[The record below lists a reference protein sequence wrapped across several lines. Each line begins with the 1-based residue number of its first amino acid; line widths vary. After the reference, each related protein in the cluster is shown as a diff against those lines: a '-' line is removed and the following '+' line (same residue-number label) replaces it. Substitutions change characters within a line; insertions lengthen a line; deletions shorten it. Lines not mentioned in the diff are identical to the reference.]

1 MQYASSRSLIGGE
14 PSSWTVIGGGEK
26 TDNLFAVHGVPTV
39 CTGLNGV
46 AGGWLLLGDSVLVWW
61 SARQSCGQ
69 LASPGQTQVQGCSNP
84 DLVLVP
90 YKTFVRQ

>member
-46 AGGWLLLGDSVLVWW
+46 AGGWLLLGDSVLGWW
-61 SARQSCGQ
+61 SVVSSAVMWTAGQSW
-69 LASPGQTQVQGCSNP
+69 ADPGAGV
-84 DLVLVP
+84 
-90 YKTFVRQ
+90 